1 MIVTAISGG
10 VGVLFEWAL
19 RTSVHAGI
27 LVVLVWTVQRLA
39 GRTLAPRWHYAL
51 GGLVALRFLAPAVPE
66 SRLSLLNLVPCEW
79 RACVSGGRMDRAAKP
94 PDAGGATSEPAFAA
108 EAPWLPW
115 RGGEGEGPILGEGRE
130 APPSASNGDETMA
143 DMRHAASA
151 DPSAATPRDAVR
163 MKPPAGPVGVR
174 AVPPRSPR
182 RAFALLA
189 AFLGGLKWIW
199 LLGAAAV
206 VLHALVRH
214 RALSRWAERQEE
226 VEDPRLREAVERAGR
241 AMGVA
246 RRVPVLVAPFL
257 STAAVFGWLRPRLL
271 IPPAMLEAMSASE
284 MRMILLHEMAHIRR
298 ADTLVN
304 WAITAVQ
311 AIHWCNPLAWRA
323 MKRFRADRE
332 MVCDEMALRHLSGD
346 ERAMYGST
354 LIKLLS
360 LFSRMGI
367 PASLVPV
374 LEGKQH
380 IKRRIQMITSPRL
393 MSRVAQAGAGALL
406 AGLFCVAFTGAV
418 AQEGAD
424 RKGPREPGTPAE
436 RAERGDRERPAPE
449 AEFAA
454 MERRLEEIKGH
465 IRALAQEGKKE
476 EAEAAE
482 REARAVAQRLEIM
495 RAERREREA
504 GRAYAGE
511 IERERRALVE
521 RAQGLER
528 ELQKLREREGPDAE
542 AARRKIEDSLRAV
555 HERLQQMEGG
565 PRADR
570 PVGDRTEIE
579 RRLHHMREAARNLMV
594 AGMEDAARRIMEE
607 ADEMERHSRGP
618 EGARDRPARVPQQE
632 ALQRHV
638 EELTG
643 VVQDLRREVENLRQQ
658 MREMK
663 ERVR

>member
-1 MIVTAISGG
+1 MSAAAISGG
-10 VGVLFEWAL
+10 VGALFEWAL

-27 LVVLVWTVQRLA
+27 LVGLVWTVQRLA

-51 GGLVALRFLAPAVPE
+51 GGLVVLRFLAPAVPE
-66 SRLSLLNLVPCEW
+66 SRWSLLNLVACEW
-79 RACVSGGRMDRAAKP
+79 TACVARDRLDHGVTP
-94 PDAGGATSEPAFAA
+94 PDARGAANALAFAA
-108 EAPWLPW
+108 EASWPPV
-115 RGGEGEGPILGEGRE
+115 RGGDGE
-130 APPSASNGDETMA
+130 APVSGAGRGASPSASTGDETTA
-143 DMRHAASA
+143 DMRRAVFARLLT
-151 DPSAATPRDAVR
+151 ATPRDAVR
-163 MKPPAGPVGVR
+163 VRPPSGPV
-174 AVPPRSPR
+174 AVSAAPPRSPKG
-182 RAFALLA
+182 AFASPA
-189 AFLGGLKWIW
+189 VFLGRLKWIW

-214 RALSRWAERQEE
+214 RSLSRWAGRQEE
-226 VEDPRLREAVERAGR
+226 VEDPRLREAVKRAGR

-257 STAAVFGWLRPRLL
+257 STAAVFGWSRPRLL
-271 IPPAMLEAMSASE
+271 IPPAMLEAMSVLELS
-284 MRMILLHEMAHIRR
+284 MVLLHEMAHIRR
-298 ADTLVN
+298 ADALVN
-304 WAITAVQ
+304 WVITAVQ
-311 AIHWCNPLAWRA
+311 AIHWFNPLAWRA

-332 MVCDEMALRHLSGD
+332 MVCDEMALRHVSGD
-346 ERAMYGST
+346 ERTLYGAT
-354 LIKLLS
+354 LVKLLS

-380 IKRRIQMITSPRL
+380 IKRRIQMITNPRR

-424 RKGPREPGTPAE
+424 RKGPREPGVAAE
-436 RAERGDRERPAPE
+436 RAERGDRERAAPE

-454 MERRLEEIKGH
+454 MERRLEDLKGR
-465 IRALAQEGKKE
+465 IRALAEQGKKE

-482 REARAVAQRLEIM
+482 REAREIAQRLEIM
-495 RAERREREA
+495 RVERRERQA

-511 IERERRALVE
+511 IERERRALAE

-528 ELQKLREREGPDAE
+528 KLQELRGQEGPDAE
-542 AARRKIEDSLRAV
+542 AARRKIEDALRGV
-555 HERLQQMEGG
+555 HERLEQMEGG
-565 PRADR
+565 PRGDR
-570 PVGDRTEIE
+570 PVGDRAEIE
-579 RRLHHMREAARNLMV
+579 RRLHHMREAGRNLMV

-618 EGARDRPARVPQQE
+618 EGARDRPARMPQQE

-658 MREMK
+658 VREMK
-663 ERVR
+663 ESVR

>member
-1 MIVTAISGG
+1 MSATAISGG
-10 VGVLFEWAL
+10 VGALFEWAL

-27 LVVLVWTVQRLA
+27 LVVLVWTMQRLA

-66 SRLSLLNLVPCEW
+66 SRWSLLNLVACERTTW
-79 RACVSGGRMDRAAKP
+79 VSGVGIEHAVASACARDTADGP
-94 PDAGGATSEPAFAA
+94 PSAR
-108 EAPWLPW
+108 EAPWPSLCGSHETRIP
-115 RGGEGEGPILGEGRE
+115 GAGPE
-130 APPSASNGDETMA
+130 ALPSASTGDEFVTWMGYA
-143 DMRHAASA
+143 V
-151 DPSAATPRDAVR
+151 SAA
-163 MKPPAGPVGVR
+163 
-174 AVPPRSPR
+174 PPRLPR
-182 RAFALLA
+182 RAFASPA
-189 AFLGGLKWIW
+189 VFLGRLKWIW

-226 VEDPRLREAVERAGR
+226 VEDPRLREAVKRAGR

-257 STAAVFGWLRPRLL
+257 STAAVFGWSRPRLL
-271 IPPAMLEAMSASE
+271 IPPAMLDAMSALE
-284 MRMILLHEMAHIRR
+284 LRMVLLHEMAHIRR
-298 ADTLVN
+298 ADALVN

-311 AIHWCNPLAWRA
+311 AIHWFNPLAWRA

-332 MVCDEMALRHLSGD
+332 MVCDEMALRHVSGD
-346 ERAMYGST
+346 ERTLYGAT
-354 LIKLLS
+354 LVKLLS

-380 IKRRIQMITSPRL
+380 IKRRIQMITNPRR

-424 RKGPREPGTPAE
+424 RKGPREPGVPAE

-454 MERRLEEIKGH
+454 MERRLEELKGR
-465 IRALAQEGKKE
+465 IRALAEQGKKE
-476 EAEAAE
+476 EAETVE
-482 REARAVAQRLEIM
+482 REAREVAQRLEIM
-495 RAERREREA
+495 RAERRERQA
-504 GRAYAGE
+504 GQAYAGE
-511 IERERRALVE
+511 IERERRTLVE

-528 ELQKLREREGPDAE
+528 KLQELRGQEGPDAE
-542 AARRKIEDSLRAV
+542 AARRKTEDALRGV
-555 HERLQQMEGG
+555 HGRLQQMEGG
-565 PRADR
+565 ARGDRPIEGRAD
-570 PVGDRTEIE
+570 IE
-579 RRLHHMREAARNLMV
+579 GRLHLMREAARNLMA
-594 AGMEDAARRIMEE
+594 AGMEDASRRIMQE
-607 ADEMERHSRGP
+607 ADEMERRSRGP

-658 MREMK
+658 VREMK
-663 ERVR
+663 ESVR